1 MTGYEHRATSTTASG
16 AVSTSTLYI
25 SGGRGS
31 QLLVRANTATT
42 LFRVSLLDEN
52 NVTRRHWGF
61 HRGELNDTSDNIRF
75 ILVGSYGIQITNAS
89 PDDTF
94 TIILAVDEG

>member
-1 MTGYEHRATSTTASG
+1 MTVYEHKVTITAASG
-16 AVSTSTLYI
+16 AATSSTLFI
-25 SGGRGS
+25 PGGMGS

-42 LFRVSLLDEN
+42 LFRVDLKDEDGLI
-52 NVTRRHWGF
+52 RRHWGF

-75 ILVGSYGIQITNAS
+75 AFVGSYAVEITNAS

-94 TIILAVDEG
+94 TVRLSIEE